1 MGTDLA
7 LEQAHDGGKAPA
19 GLRLA
24 MSDSLCPYYYQ
35 TSVIIAIVII
45 AAP

>member
-7 LEQAHDGGKAPA
+7 LEQAHDGGKAA
-19 GLRLA
+19 ADLRLA
-24 MSDSLCPYYYQ
+24 MSDSLCPYQ
-35 TSVIIAIVII
+35 ASVIIAIVII